1 MLLEAC
7 APSFLYA
14 ESRNIMNS
22 STPQIFEDF
31 MLSPNDLAQDS
42 LSNQAHQLKELRDA
56 KISQD
61 EQVQEA
67 QVSETEK
74 SICQCVSK
82 KKAPRPFEVVGGY
95 LILRHVRVMPSH
107 HTRCLSSQWPK
118 SDPGTGANVSSGS
131 AGCRSY
137 QCLEMNGLCHKR
149 GLRSFFVD
157 SDHRCVVI

>member
-1 MLLEAC
+1 
-7 APSFLYA
+7 
-14 ESRNIMNS
+14 
-22 STPQIFEDF
+22 
-31 MLSPNDLAQDS
+31 MLSPNVLAQDS
-42 LSNQAHQLKELRDA
+42 LSNQANQLKELRDA

-67 QVSETEK
+67 QVGNGKEHLP
-74 SICQCVSK
+74 VFLK

-107 HTRCLSSQWPK
+107 HTLSFITMAQ

-137 QCLEMNGLCHKR
+137 QCLEMNGLSR
-149 GLRSFFVD
+149 FLSSELSLSQAG
-157 SDHRCVVI
+157 I